1 MPSSNLRDVMRA
13 TGMALAVLGV
23 MGASALAAESREKI
37 RIPVG
42 HAEVIPSPDEV
53 RTVAI
58 AEPTIADAAVG
69 SARTVVVNAKGVGTT
84 SLVVYNEGGRY
95 RIYEIE
101 VYVPNSEKQV
111 LLHVTLAELNDN
123 AKKQLGVDIWG
134 EGTSKKPGLDG
145 RIQGGLFSSRSGTPN
160 IPLDPAA
167 GGGSLEPLPSTDGLL
182 KYARSAGDLKLTA
195 AWQALEEKGDIRT
208 LANPSLV
215 ARSGEKATFLAG
227 GEFPLPILSGTGQA
241 AQTAIQFKE
250 FGVRLEFTPTVQN
263 DGSMRIKV
271 QPEVSEIDNTRSV
284 LIAGFVVPTLAVRRA
299 MTTVTM
305 NSGEYLVIGGLKQT
319 GKSKVVRRVPI
330 LGHIPLLG
338 LLFTNVHDETS
349 SRDLLVV
356 ITPELVEAGSTMPAL
371 PTDKPAGK

>member
-1 MPSSNLRDVMRA
+1 MPSSDLRDVMRGA
-13 TGMALAVLGV
+13 VAALLVVVALGT
-23 MGASALAAESREKI
+23 SALAADMRERL

-42 HAEVIPSPDEV
+42 HAEVIPSPEEV

-69 SARTVVVNAKGVGTT
+69 SARTVVVNGKAVGTT

-111 LLHVTLAELNDN
+111 LLHVSVAELNDN
-123 AKKQLGVDIWG
+123 AKKQLGLDFFG
-134 EGTSKKPGLDG
+134 EGESRNLNGHLE
-145 RIQGGLFSSRSGTPN
+145 GGLFSAKASHPVV
-160 IPLDPAA
+160 PVDPREPR
-167 GGGSLEPLPSTDGLL
+167 GLEPLPNTDGIL
-182 KYARSAGDLKLTA
+182 KYAKVANVKLTA

-215 ARSGEKATFLAG
+215 ARSGEKATFLSG
-227 GEFPLPILSGTGQA
+227 GEFPLPVLSGTGTN

-250 FGVRLEFTPTVQN
+250 FGVRLEFTPTVLD

-284 LIAGFVVPTLAVRRA
+284 IVAGFVVPTLAVRRA
-299 MTTVTM
+299 LTTVTM
-305 NSGEYLVIGGLKQT
+305 NAGEYLVIGGLKQT
-319 GKSKVVRRVPI
+319 GKSKVVRKVPI

-338 LLFTNVHDETS
+338 WLFTNVHDETS
-349 SRDLLVV
+349 SKDLLVV
-356 ITPELVEAGSTMPAL
+356 VTPELVEAASTMPAL